1 MSVAAP
7 SLKPKKSNE
16 NKPAQ
21 RPDGL
26 PVLGDIRSFNQ
37 KGVDFW
43 LESGR
48 IAPVVNIRFG
58 PIHSLLVTDAGLAKQ
73 ILQTNNR
80 NYIKERRLMKVLE
93 TGSEKVLFTTDGDE
107 WMWRRRLMQPA
118 FHRKQIARFCDTIVA
133 ESEAMVDSWQDGM
146 TLDVDEAMKMVTMM
160 IIGRTMFSVDMAGDS
175 AELHHAYKVV
185 GKYIIDRVTS
195 LVQPPL
201 WMPTKQNREF
211 LAAGET
217 INKAISTII
226 ENRRHSTEP
235 RGDLLDMLLA
245 ARLEDSDQ
253 SFTEDQVIYE
263 MSQIVFAGHETT
275 ATTLTWL
282 LYELARHP
290 HVEAQLRAELERVLE
305 GRAPAMEDLH
315 NLTYMMQ
322 VLNETLRM
330 YPAAYVASREAVE
343 EDMLG
348 DAAVSAEARIMINI
362 IGIHHDPNHWPF
374 PERFDPDRF
383 EADRAK
389 EHDKF
394 AFMPFLNGPRK
405 CIGEPLSRVEMQLIL
420 ATVLQNYRFE
430 LPAGAQVE
438 REAAF
443 VLQPKGGL
451 NMIAKAI

>member
-1 MSVAAP
+1 MSVATP
-7 SLKPKKSNE
+7 SLKSKKTGE
-16 NKPAQ
+16 NKAAQ
-21 RPDGL
+21 RSDGL
-26 PVLGDIRSFNQ
+26 PFLGDIRSFNQ
-37 KGVDFW
+37 EGVDFW

-48 IAPVVNIRFG
+48 IAPVVKIRFG
-58 PIHSLLVTDAGLAKQ
+58 PIHSYLITDVDLAKQ

-133 ESEAMVDSWQDGM
+133 ESEAMVAEWKDGM

-175 AELHHAYKVV
+175 VELHHAYKVV
-185 GKYIIDRVTS
+185 GKYVIDRVTS

-217 INKAISTII
+217 INEAISTII
-226 ENRRHSTEP
+226 ENRRHSSEP

-290 HVEAQLRAELERVLE
+290 HVEARLRAELDRVLE
-305 GRAPAMEDLH
+305 GRAPAMEDLN
-315 NLTYMMQ
+315 NLTYMTQ
-322 VLNETLRM
+322 VLNETMRR
-330 YPAAYVASREAVE
+330 YPAAYVTSREAVE
-343 EDMLG
+343 DDMLG
-348 DAAVSAEARIMINI
+348 DVAISAEDRIMINI
-362 IGIHHDPNHWPF
+362 IGIQHDPALWPF
-374 PERFDPDRF
+374 PERFDPNRF

-389 EHDKF
+389 AYDKY

-420 ATVLQNYRFE
+420 ATMLQSYRFE
-430 LPAGAQVE
+430 LPADAQVE
-438 REAAF
+438 REAGF

-451 NMIAKAI
+451 NMIARAV